1 MRLCQYFNAQN
12 QQAFYWLDSIIIGS
26 ISLFGA
32 SYNIMTIL
40 RFFSLLDFAQF
51 YQKINTF
58 GFNGFMWLYFVGFSR
73 TKSHM
78 TLFRGILTDE
88 KSQVKNRRFLQ
99 GASTMKAGQVIRIPR
114 QNILGHLRPFGAV
127 SRQSACPMTLF
138 FLRAGKV
145 SLRCATAYVD
155 FFVVRFSQPKVTR
168 KQQS

>member
-32 SYNIMTIL
+32 LYNIMTIL

-58 GFNGFMWLYFVGFSR
+58 GFMWLYFVGFSR
-73 TKSHM
+73 TKSQM

-88 KSQVKNRRFLQ
+88 KSQVKNRGFLPREYLRWRQ
-99 GASTMKAGQVIRIPR
+99 GRWYESWRILLGQFRGKLPVQWNFSFWGQGRYPLDAR
-114 QNILGHLRPFGAV
+114 LPTV
-127 SRQSACPMTLF
+127 T
-138 FLRAGKV
+138 FL
-145 SLRCATAYVD
+145 SWD
-155 FFVVRFSQPKVTR
+155 SH
-168 KQQS
+168 S